1 MLWTAGA
8 MPGMALVPSHLAPGS
23 GMNRQRM
30 AAQSVQQ
37 DRGVLAVDQVDLL
50 VMRFSISVGIG

>member
-1 MLWTAGA
+1 
-8 MPGMALVPSHLAPGS
+8 MALVPTHLAPGS
-23 GMNRQRM
+23 GMNRQGI

-50 VMRFSISVGIG
+50 VMRFSISLGIG